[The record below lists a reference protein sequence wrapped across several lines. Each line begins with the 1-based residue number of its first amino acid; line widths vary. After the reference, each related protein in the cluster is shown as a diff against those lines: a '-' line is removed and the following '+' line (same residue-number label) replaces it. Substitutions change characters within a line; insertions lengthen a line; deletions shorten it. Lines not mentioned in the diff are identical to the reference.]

1 MTNMDS
7 NTNATVEP
15 VPHTP
20 VGSSTNAAKVGGKG
34 GPSIASNAAKV
45 GGKGGPSIAVN
56 AAKVGG
62 KRKLSKWNKFVKKV
76 YTEEHRKNKN
86 FQFKDALK
94 KASTMKKK
102 GHYGGA
108 DEMEVQVV
116 EQGEMPVEQGEMPV
130 EEKEMAGGKHRRGHR
145 TRKNRKSR
153 RHHR

>member
-7 NTNATVEP
+7 NTKSTVEP
-15 VPHTP
+15 VPHIP

-34 GPSIASNAAKV
+34 VNGIAIATNAAKV
-45 GGKGGPSIAVN
+45 GGKNGPSIATN
-56 AAKVGG
+56 AATVGG

-108 DEMEVQVV
+108 EEVEVQVE
-116 EQGEMPVEQGEMPV
+116 EQGEMPVEMQVEQG
-130 EEKEMAGGKHRRGHR
+130 KMAGGKHRRGHR
-145 TRKNRKSR
+145 TRKHRKSR
-153 RHHR
+153 RHH

>member
-20 VGSSTNAAKVGGKG
+20 AGSSTNAAKVGGNR
-34 GPSIASNAAKV
+34 IAIAANAAKV
-45 GGKGGPSIAVN
+45 GGNRIAIAAN

-108 DEMEVQVV
+108 EEVEVQVE
-116 EQGEMPVEQGEMPV
+116 EQGEMPMEMPVEQG
-130 EEKEMAGGKHRRGHR
+130 EMAGGKHRRGHR
-145 TRKNRKSR
+145 TRKHRKSR

>member
-1 MTNMDS
+1 MDS
-7 NTNATVEP
+7 NTNSTVEP

-20 VGSSTNAAKVGGKG
+20 VGSSANAAKVGGNRIA
-34 GPSIASNAAKV
+34 IASNAAKV
-45 GGKGGPSIAVN
+45 GGNRIAIASN

-108 DEMEVQVV
+108 DEVKVQVD
-116 EQGEMPVEQGEMPV
+116 QAEMPVDMQEQED
-130 EEKEMAGGKHRRGHR
+130 MAGGKHRRGHR
-145 TRKNRKSR
+145 TRKHRKSR
-153 RHHR
+153 RHH